1 MMSGEN
7 GGAHG
12 MTSLSLVVHVDPEV
26 DPERAERLVRRLRG
40 ELTELDVTAVSP
52 VAAGPPPEGA
62 KGADPVT
69 LGALV
74 VAFSASGGV
83 FTTLVGTVRDWLDRQ
98 SGRHRISMT
107 IDGDTIELERA
118 SAAEREELLDAF
130 VRRHSGG

>member
-1 MMSGEN
+1 
-7 GGAHG
+7 
-12 MTSLSLVVHVDPEV
+12 
-26 DPERAERLVRRLRG
+26 
-40 ELTELDVTAVSP
+40 
-52 VAAGPPPEGA
+52 
-62 KGADPVT
+62 
-69 LGALV
+69 

-130 VRRHSGG
+130 VRRQSGG